1 MPFANASNS
10 GVYRNKGIINE
21 LNMECTMF
29 PGNKGMGTA
38 KVAKVKNRKNT
49 RKIAALLI
57 YYLFLVASNY
67 IHFIRAAQ
75 VKQSSGIGASFG
87 RVFRYL
93 R

>member
-1 MPFANASNS
+1 
-10 GVYRNKGIINE
+10 
-21 LNMECTMF
+21 MF

-38 KVAKVKNRKNT
+38 NVAKVKKMKNT
-49 RKIAALLI
+49 KKIAALLI
-57 YYLFLVASNY
+57 YYLFLVSNNY
-67 IHFIRAAQ
+67 IHFIRAAH